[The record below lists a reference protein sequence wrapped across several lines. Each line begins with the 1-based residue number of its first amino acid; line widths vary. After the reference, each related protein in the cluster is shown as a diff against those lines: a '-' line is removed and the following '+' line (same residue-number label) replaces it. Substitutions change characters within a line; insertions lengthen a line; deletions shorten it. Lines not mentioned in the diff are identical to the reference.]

1 MARKSRSRSLSTP
14 LPPLDLDAFDTAAD
28 FFDQPQQASLPE
40 PTEGDDLDDLPEDD
54 SVTYGADDQALTF
67 GPVEP
72 EDQGQRLDRWL
83 AAQAPA
89 LSRSRIKGL
98 LEQGKV
104 TLDGNS
110 ATTAN
115 SRLVAGQTLTLH
127 IPPAA
132 PAAPQPQNIPLTV
145 VYEDAHLIVIDKP
158 AGMVVHPAPG
168 SPDSTLVNALL
179 YHCQGSLSGIGGVA
193 RPGIVHRIDKETSG
207 LLVVAKSDPAHHGLA
222 KQFAAH
228 TLDRAYWALVWGR
241 PTPAKGEIVGNIGRN
256 PQNRQK
262 MAVVSK
268 GGKEA
273 LTRYRTLDRY
283 QNDTV
288 SLVECRLATGRTHQI
303 RVHMTHI
310 GHALLGDPLYG
321 SQRRGKSLDSPSQQ
335 AIDGFCRQALH
346 AYRLG
351 FVHPV
356 TGESLCF
363 TSPMASDI
371 SALITAFGGTLPE
384 PTHGI

>member
-1 MARKSRSRSLSTP
+1 MP
-14 LPPLDLDAFDTAAD
+14 LPSFETAALDAAAAAFFDSPAQHQPPNEPEGCQVEEEIDDLLDDDSALPSDAAD
-28 FFDQPQQASLPE
+28 H
-40 PTEGDDLDDLPEDD
+40 
-54 SVTYGADDQALTF
+54 VLTL
-67 GPVEP
+67 GPVAP
-72 EDQGQRLDRWL
+72 DDQGQRLDRWL
-83 AAQAPA
+83 ATQAPE
-89 LSRSRIKGL
+89 LSRSRIKSL
-98 LEQGKV
+98 LDQGKV
-104 TLDGNS
+104 SLDGTV
-110 ATTAN
+110 ATSAN
-115 SRLVAGQTLTLH
+115 SRLSAGQNLSLR

-132 PAAPQPQNIPLTV
+132 PATPQPQAIPLTV
-145 VYEDAHLIVIDKP
+145 VYEDEHLIVIDKP

-168 SPDSTLVNALL
+168 SPDGTLVNALL
-179 YHCQGSLSGIGGVA
+179 HHCQGSLSGIGGVA

-228 TLDRAYWALVWGR
+228 SLDRAYWALVWGR
-241 PTPAKGEIVGNIGRN
+241 PTPAKGEITGNIGRN

-262 MAVVSK
+262 MAVVPR

-283 QNDTV
+283 QDDAM

-321 SQRRGKSLDSPSQQ
+321 SQKRRKLLDSLSQN
-335 AIDGFCRQALH
+335 AISDFCRQALH

-351 FVHPV
+351 FVHPI
-356 TGESLCF
+356 TGETLCF

-371 SALITAFGGTLPE
+371 SALITSFGGVPPE
-384 PTHGI
+384 PESRI